1 MAKFQK
7 VAVVGAGAWGSALSI
22 ILSKNV
28 ENVTVWARETEVVDS
43 VKNIRENSMF
53 LPNIKI
59 PATSAADR

>member
-28 ENVTVWARETEVVDS
+28 ENVTVWARETEVGQ
-43 VKNIRENSMF
+43 VKTDCTLRRSR
-53 LPNIKI
+53 
-59 PATSAADR
+59 AS